1 MATNA
6 IPDELRRFV
15 LTSVPSVPYIEAV
28 LLLRREPAAA
38 WTAGSLA
45 ERLYVPEAHAAELLQ
60 SLREGGVVTQAQ
72 GAPNSYHWGP
82 APPLAAMLEQVA
94 RAYSS
99 DLVGVTDL
107 IHSRLDR
114 RAYQFSDAFRFRK
127 DS

>member
-1 MATNA
+1 MTTDA
-6 IPDELRRFV
+6 IPDELRRFI

-38 WTAGSLA
+38 WTAASLA
-45 ERLYVPEAHAAELLQ
+45 ERLYVSEAHAAELLQ
-60 SLREGGVVTQAQ
+60 SLREGGVVTQAE
-72 GAPNSYHWGP
+72 GAPDSYHWGP

-94 RAYSS
+94 LAYSS